1 MKIAFLGLG
10 RMGRELAVHLLADG
24 HDTTVWNRTRSAV
37 ENLVKQG
44 AKGAATPAEAV
55 AGAEVVITVLFG
67 PDTVRE
73 VVVDASLPIET
84 GALWIDITSVSPADT
99 VSFSEWAKSAGVR
112 YVHSPVI
119 GSLAPARARALTV
132 LIGGDGDAV
141 AAARPIV
148 STWAAKDRLREYDTA
163 AKAACAKL
171 VANLALAVSMQGF
184 VEALR
189 LGHSSE
195 LTTDQV
201 TQVLD
206 ITALSAIKG
215 AKGDNVRSGEFSETQ
230 FSAAALAK
238 DTRLMVHTS
247 QHPLPALTAVFQSLE
262 AAIRAGRGEE
272 DFSVIAADDRE
283 L

>member
-24 HDTTVWNRTRSAV
+24 HDTTVWNRTKSAV

-73 VVVDASLPIET
+73 VVVDASLPIEK

-99 VSFSEWAKSAGVR
+99 VSFIEWAKNAGVR

-215 AKGDNVRSGEFSETQ
+215 AKGENVRTGEFGQTQ
-230 FSAAALAK
+230 FSASALAK

-247 QHPLPALTAVFQSLE
+247 RHPLPALTAVFQSLE
-262 AAIRAGRGEE
+262 AAIRGGRGED
-272 DFSVIAADDRE
+272 DFSVIAADERE

>member
-24 HDTTVWNRTRSAV
+24 HDTTVWNRTKSAV
-37 ENLVKQG
+37 ESLVKQG
-44 AKGAATPAEAV
+44 AKGAATPAGAV

-73 VVVDASLPIET
+73 VVLDASLPIEQ

-99 VSFSEWAKSAGVR
+99 VSFSKWAKSAGVR

-119 GSLAPARARALTV
+119 GSLAPARARALGV
-132 LIGGDGDAV
+132 LVGGDADAV
-141 AAARPIV
+141 AAARPVV

-163 AKAACAKL
+163 AKAASAKL

-189 LGHSSE
+189 LGHSGE

-206 ITALSAIKG
+206 MTVLAAIKG
-215 AKGDNVRSGEFSETQ
+215 AKGENVCSGEFSETQ

-262 AAIRAGRGEE
+262 SAIRAGRGEH
-272 DFSVIAADDRE
+272 DFSVIAADDRD

>member
-10 RMGRELAVHLLADG
+10 RMGRELAAHLLADG
-24 HDTTVWNRTRSAV
+24 HDMTVWNRTRSAV

-73 VVVDASLPIET
+73 VVVDASLPIED
-84 GALWIDITSVSPADT
+84 GAVWIDITSISPADAD
-99 VSFSEWAKSAGVR
+99 SFSTWAKSAGVR
-112 YVHSPVI
+112 YAHSPVI
-119 GSLAPARARALTV
+119 GSLAPARARALAV
-132 LIGGDGDAV
+132 LIGGDRDAV

-163 AKAACAKL
+163 AKAAGAKL

-206 ITALSAIKG
+206 MTVLSAIKG
-215 AKGDNVRSGEFSETQ
+215 AKGENVRSGDFSETQ

-262 AAIRAGRGEE
+262 AAIRAGRGED

>member
-10 RMGRELAVHLLADG
+10 RMGRELAAHLLADG
-24 HDTTVWNRTRSAV
+24 HDMTVWNRTRSAV

-73 VVVDASLPIET
+73 VVVDASLPIED
-84 GALWIDITSVSPADT
+84 GAVWIDITSISPADAD
-99 VSFSEWAKSAGVR
+99 SFSTWAKSAGVR
-112 YVHSPVI
+112 YAHSPVI
-119 GSLAPARARALTV
+119 GSLAPARARALAV
-132 LIGGDGDAV
+132 LIGGDGVAV

-163 AKAACAKL
+163 AKAAGAKL

-206 ITALSAIKG
+206 MTVLSAIKG
-215 AKGDNVRSGEFSETQ
+215 AKGENVRSGDFSETQ

-262 AAIRAGRGEE
+262 AAIRAGRGED

>member
-24 HDTTVWNRTRSAV
+24 HDTTVWNRTKSAV
-37 ENLVKQG
+37 ESLVKQG
-44 AKGAATPAEAV
+44 AKGAATPAGAV

-73 VVVDASLPIET
+73 VVLDASLPIEQ

-119 GSLAPARARALTV
+119 GSLAPARARALGV
-132 LIGGDGDAV
+132 LVGGDADAV
-141 AAARPIV
+141 AAARPVV

-163 AKAACAKL
+163 AKAASAKL

-189 LGHSSE
+189 LGHSGE

-206 ITALSAIKG
+206 MTVLAAIKG
-215 AKGDNVRSGEFSETQ
+215 AKGENVRSGEFSETQ

-262 AAIRAGRGEE
+262 SAIRAGRGEH
-272 DFSVIAADDRE
+272 DFSVIAADDRD

>member
-10 RMGRELAVHLLADG
+10 RMGRELAAHLLADG
-24 HDTTVWNRTRSAV
+24 HDMTVWNRTRSAV

-73 VVVDASLPIET
+73 VVVDASLPIED
-84 GALWIDITSVSPADT
+84 GAVWIDITSISPADAD
-99 VSFSEWAKSAGVR
+99 SFSTWAKSAGVR

-119 GSLAPARARALTV
+119 GSLAPARARALAV

-163 AKAACAKL
+163 AKAAGAKL

-206 ITALSAIKG
+206 MTVLSAIKG
-215 AKGDNVRSGEFSETQ
+215 AKGENVRSGEFSETQ

-238 DTRLMVHTS
+238 DTRLMAHTS
-247 QHPLPALTAVFQSLE
+247 QHPLPALTAVFQALE
-262 AAIRAGRGEE
+262 AAIRSGRGED

>member
-10 RMGRELAVHLLADG
+10 RMGSELAAHLLADG
-24 HDTTVWNRTRSAV
+24 HDLTVWNRTKSAV
-37 ENLVKQG
+37 EKFVEQG
-44 AKGAATPAEAV
+44 AKGVATPAAAV
-55 AGAEVVITVLFG
+55 DGAEVVITVLFG

-73 VVVDASLPIET
+73 VVLDASLPIET
-84 GALWIDITSVSPADT
+84 GALWIDITTVSPADT
-99 VSFSEWAKSAGVR
+99 VSFSEWSKSTGVR
-112 YVHSPVI
+112 YVYSPVI
-119 GSLAPARARALTV
+119 GSLAPARARALSV
-132 LIGGDGDAV
+132 LVGGDADAV

-163 AKAACAKL
+163 AKAATAKL
-171 VANLALAVSMQGF
+171 VANLTLAVAMQGF

-189 LGHSSE
+189 LGQSGG

-201 TQVLD
+201 IQTLD
-206 ITALSAIKG
+206 LTVLSAIKN
-215 AKGDNVRSGEFSETQ
+215 AKGENVRSGEFGETQ

-247 QHPLPALTAVFQSLE
+247 EHPLPALTAVFQSLE
-262 AAIRAGRGEE
+262 SAVRAGRAED
-272 DFSVIAADDRE
+272 DFSVIAADDRD

>member
-10 RMGRELAVHLLADG
+10 RMGRELAAHLLADG
-24 HDTTVWNRTRSAV
+24 HDLTVWNRSQSAV

-44 AKGAATPAEAV
+44 AKGAATPAAAV
-55 AGAEVVITVLFG
+55 EGAEAVITVLFG

-73 VVVDASLPIET
+73 VVLDASLPIEN
-84 GALWIDITSVSPADT
+84 GALWIDITTVSPADT

-119 GSLAPARARALTV
+119 GSLAPARARALAV
-132 LIGGDGDAV
+132 LIGGDADAV
-141 AAARPIV
+141 AAARPVV

-206 ITALSAIKG
+206 MTVLSAIKG
-215 AKGDNVRSGEFSETQ
+215 AKGENVRSGEFSETQ

-262 AAIRAGRGEE
+262 AAIRAGRGED

>member
-1 MKIAFLGLG
+1 
-10 RMGRELAVHLLADG
+10 MGRELAAHLLADG
-24 HDTTVWNRTRSAV
+24 HDLTVWNRTRSAV
-37 ENLVKQG
+37 ENFVKQG
-44 AKGAATPAEAV
+44 AKGAATPAAAV

-73 VVVDASLPIET
+73 VMLDASLTIEN
-84 GALWIDITSVSPADT
+84 GALWIDITTVSPADT

-119 GSLAPARARALTV
+119 GSLAPARARALGV
-132 LIGGDGDAV
+132 LVGGDTDAV

-148 STWAAKDRLREYDTA
+148 SPWAAKDRLREYDTA

-171 VANLALAVSMQGF
+171 VANLTLAVAMQGF

-189 LGHSSE
+189 LGQSGG

-201 TQVLD
+201 IQALD
-206 ITALSAIKG
+206 LTVLSAIKN
-215 AKGDNVRSGEFSETQ
+215 AKGENVRTGEFGETQ

-247 QHPLPALTAVFQSLE
+247 QHPLPALTAVFQSLD
-262 AAIRAGRGEE
+262 AAIRAGRGED
-272 DFSVIAADDRE
+272 DFSVITADDRDV
-283 L
+283 